1 MRAGVVGEGIEW
13 RFNPPSAPHFG
24 GLWES
29 GIKSVKSHLSR
40 VIGNQVL
47 TYEELSTFVVQVEAM
62 LNSRPLCSLSS
73 DPNDLNV
80 LTPGHFLTL
89 EPLTAP
95 PDPDLTVSKINRLS
109 RWQLVHRLQQDF
121 WKRWRDEYLHTF
133 YQRSKWAQTR
143 GPSSIDI
150 GTLVLVK
157 NELVPP
163 LRWVLGR
170 IVELH
175 PGKDNIVRV
184 ATIRTDKGLLKRPL
198 VKLCPLPSQ

>member
-95 PDPDLTVSKINRLS
+95 PDSDLTFSKINRLS
-109 RWQLVHRLQQDF
+109 RWQLVQRLQQDF